1 MLELQEF
8 LISYLNNVLQRLY
21 ALNRGEFGVLLIFK
35 VILDLLLGFFNYL
48 FQLLDLYLLD
58 LVVLL
63 EVVYGQEFKL
73 QISEA
78 S

>member
-21 ALNRGEFGVLLIFK
+21 ALNRGKFGVLLIFK